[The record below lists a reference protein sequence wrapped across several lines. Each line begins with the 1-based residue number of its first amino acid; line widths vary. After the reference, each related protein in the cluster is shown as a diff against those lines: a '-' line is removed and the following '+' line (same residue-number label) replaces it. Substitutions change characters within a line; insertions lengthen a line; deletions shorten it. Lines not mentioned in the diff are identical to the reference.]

1 MGDISTESKAN
12 VSEER
17 KQSIGDNERRI
28 PKTNRKRISQE
39 GCQFQQFRLCQVAI
53 PFQVKLKVCIVLFIY
68 CPRITVQD
76 ICSNLAKCTTNWK
89 QVTA

>member
-53 PFQVKLKVCIVLFIY
+53 PFQVKLKVCIVLV
-68 CPRITVQD
+68 TVQD